1 LADQA
6 APAANTAGQL
16 HEHALAAAKALSLVS
31 TDLAHEG
38 APPNVTKAVDG
49 MAAAM
54 HKIIASMGK
63 VQAAQP
69 APEQQ
74 APPGGHT
81 MDTAANGLVADV
93 RARQAQP

>member
-6 APAANTAGQL
+6 APNTAGQL

-31 TDLAHEG
+31 TDLAHAG
-38 APPNVTKAVDG
+38 APPEVTKAVAG
-49 MAAAM
+49 MEKAM
-54 HKIIASMGK
+54 HTIIASMGK

-69 APEQQ
+69 APEQ
-74 APPGGHT
+74 HT

>member
-1 LADQA
+1 MTDQA
-6 APAANTAGQL
+6 APNTAGQL
-16 HEHALAAAKALSLVS
+16 HEHALAAAQALSLVS

-49 MAAAM
+49 MAQAM

-69 APEQQ
+69 AP

-81 MDTAANGLVADV
+81 MDSAANGLVADV
-93 RARQAQP
+93 RAKQAPQPV